1 MSTDVVALTND
12 RPDVGAVLDGLGAR
26 LRLPLAVTTAGG
38 ACRVYDD
45 SGRLV
50 VFVPDPVLVT
60 VPGEVERLL
69 GDGVGAAAPV
79 WWVDIRA
86 AADLENAERVAR
98 SCAEELVAR
107 HGGAVWSGAFR

>member
-1 MSTDVVALTND
+1 VSTDVVALTND
-12 RPDVGAVLDGLGAR
+12 RPDVGAVLEGLASR
-26 LRLPLAVTTAGG
+26 LRLPLAVSAQAG

-45 SGRLV
+45 AGRLV

-69 GDGVGAAAPV
+69 GERAAPPV

-86 AADLENAERVAR
+86 AADLDDAARVALA
-98 SCAEELVAR
+98 CADELVAR
-107 HGGAVWSGAFR
+107 HGGTVWSGAGR

>member
-1 MSTDVVALTND
+1 MSTDVIALTND
-12 RPDVGAVLDGLGAR
+12 RPDVGAVLEGLGPR
-26 LRLPLAVTTAGG
+26 LRLPLAVTAAGG

-50 VFVPDPVLVT
+50 VFVTDPTLVT

-69 GDGVGAAAPV
+69 CDGVRAPAPV

-86 AADLENAERVAR
+86 AADLANAAHVAR
-98 SCAEELVAR
+98 SCADELVAR
-107 HGGAVWSGAFR
+107 HGGTVWSGAAR